1 MEAIL
6 ELKTQKPT
14 VMFIWLIRR
23 HQELRNLQQILLT
36 IMMISVSQN

>member
-6 ELKTQKPT
+6 ELKTQKPAA
-14 VMFIWLIRR
+14 MFIWSIRR
-23 HQELRNLQQILLT
+23 HQGLRNPQQILLT